1 MAGIGD
7 DREIFDNGSQIED
20 RSDSLDGADDKPL
33 IQTRTAEDL
42 AVSDAIRQIGRGAQP
57 VIPPAPPQRQQAPQ
71 PGGAQP
77 GATPDEGGPEDRST
91 AGLLRALLDERERR
105 QSLEAQNRRYSE
117 QEQER
122 RRAEEAG
129 RSPLHERIFSEPD
142 TAIAELTRS
151 ITEPLEQRIETM
163 RVQHDFALA
172 GVRHADV
179 FPDAWAAWYQRVGTG
194 QDPDTYFRVMK
205 APSPGQALVDWYKG
219 EQRNT
224 TIGDDLDA
232 YNAKVIREA
241 FEAQGLPVP
250 EQYAAPG
257 GQQQGQPQQRFDARA
272 GQPARDATGRFTS
285 PQPQAPRLPTA
296 TSRMGQSGGGLTDHD
311 EDGSDAAIFDSG
323 RPERG
328 KAR

>member
-1 MAGIGD
+1 MAGNAGE
-7 DREIFDNGSQIED
+7 DRDIFDSGSQIED
-20 RSDSLDGADDKPL
+20 QIDTVTADDQPL
-33 IQTRTAEDL
+33 IQTRTAEDQ
-42 AVSDAIRQIGRGAQP
+42 AVSDAIRQIGRGVQP
-57 VIPPAPPQRQQAPQ
+57 AIPPAPQQRQPAPQ
-71 PGGAQP
+71 GGAQP
-77 GATPDEGGPEDRST
+77 TGDPPGTEGIEDRST

-105 QSLEAQNRRYSE
+105 QGLEAQNRRYSE
-117 QEQER
+117 QDAER
-122 RRAEEAG
+122 RRQEEAG
-129 RSPLHERIFSEPD
+129 RTPLHERIFSEPD
-142 TAIAELTRS
+142 TAIAELTQQ
-151 ITEPLEQRIETM
+151 ITAPLEQRIENM

-179 FPDAWAAWYQRVGTG
+179 FADAWSAWFQKVGSG
-194 QDPDTYFRVMK
+194 QDPDTYFAIMK
-205 APSPGQALVDWYKG
+205 APSPGEALVNWFKG

-250 EQYAAPG
+250 EQYALPG
-257 GQQQGQPQQRFDARA
+257 GQQVQPTQQRFDARA
-272 GQPARDATGRFTS
+272 GQPARDASGRFAPS
-285 PQPQAPRLPTA
+285 QPQAQRLPTA